1 MEFLRD
7 LVEWTAAWAHSPYG
21 GAALF
26 AIAFAESS
34 FFPIPPDVL
43 MIPLA
48 LARTG
53 QALLF
58 AAIATLGSAVGGI
71 LGFFIGDKGGRPLLR
86 RFFKREKVDMVQ
98 HYYRRYDVWA
108 VGMAG
113 FTPIPYKL
121 FSISAGAFGLDFKRF
136 LLASF
141 VGRGARFFLV
151 GLVIALFGEPVKAL
165 LDTYFEVAVVAF
177 ALLLIG
183 GIYIVNLLARRSTGW
198 QAPNSQSGS
207 DEPSGDASSVFNE
220 EMKRQ

>member
-7 LVEWTAAWAHSPYG
+7 LVEWTETWAHSPYG

-26 AIAFAESS
+26 AVAFAESS

-58 AAIATLGSAVGGI
+58 AAIATAGSTLGGI
-71 LGFFIGDKGGRPLLR
+71 LGYFIGSKGGRPLLR
-86 RFFKREKVDMVQ
+86 RFFKQEKVAMVQ
-98 HYYRRYDVWA
+98 RYYRRYDVWA
-108 VGMAG
+108 VGVAG

-136 LLASF
+136 VLATI

-151 GLVIALFGEPVKAL
+151 GFVIALFGESVKAV
-165 LDTYFEVAVVAF
+165 LDAYFEVVVVAF
-177 ALLLIG
+177 AVLFIG
-183 GIYIVNLLARRSTGW
+183 GIVVVNLLARRRSGQ
-198 QAPNSQSGS
+198 QAPINHSGS
-207 DEPSGDASSVFNE
+207 EAQR
-220 EMKRQ
+220 K

>member
-7 LVEWTAAWAHSPYG
+7 LVEWTETWAHSPYG

-26 AIAFAESS
+26 TIAFAESS

-53 QALLF
+53 QALFF
-58 AAIATLGSAVGGI
+58 AAIATAGSTLGGI
-71 LGFFIGDKGGRPLLR
+71 FGYFIGNKGGRPLLR
-86 RFFKREKVDMVQ
+86 RFFKQEKVAMVQ
-98 HYYRRYDVWA
+98 RYYRRYDVWA

-136 LLASF
+136 VLATI
-141 VGRGARFFLV
+141 VGRGARYFLV

-165 LDTYFEVAVVAF
+165 LDAYFEVAVVAF
-177 ALLLIG
+177 AVLLIG
-183 GIYIVNLLARRSTGW
+183 GIYVVNLLARRSSGR
-198 QAPNSQSGS
+198 QEPISHSGS
-207 DEPSGDASSVFNE
+207 DKPPGDASVE
-220 EMKRQ
+220 R